1 MSEEHKKLLA
11 CVFIGLLV
19 VFFGIGIVLLAAY
32 IAYTFN
38 WVQLLTT

>member
-1 MSEEHKKLLA
+1 L
-11 CVFIGLLV
+11 
-19 VFFGIGIVLLAAY
+19 GIGIVLLAAY

>member
-1 MSEEHKKLLA
+1 MLEEHKKLLEYF
-11 CVFIGLLV
+11 FIVLLI

-38 WVQLLTT
+38 WVQLLAA

>member
-1 MSEEHKKLLA
+1 MLEEHKKLLA
-11 CVFIGLLV
+11 CIFTVLLV

-38 WVQLLTT
+38 

>member
-1 MSEEHKKLLA
+1 MLEEQKKLLA
-11 CVFIGLLV
+11 YVFIVLLI

>member
-1 MSEEHKKLLA
+1 MLEEQKKLLA
-11 CVFIGLLV
+11 YVFIVLLI

-38 WVQLLTT
+38 